1 MKRQDPKINFST
13 IAAISTLLQK
23 GGPPERLWDAVT
35 ELALLDFQENGIWV
49 SEEGRKQLKYEL
61 LSHLFRIDRAPSP
74 AFVRQRLIWTIQ
86 NLFKSGRAF
95 PRPETLF
102 PDISEEI
109 ESYSF
114 EDRYILPIKIKAY
127 KPKEKTLALERK
139 FLKLRTWKPGIMTKK
154 ILRTKNETTEI
165 LETDNTLLKQSR
177 TNKYQKIQNRE
188 ANMRKVDLQELLEK
202 LRENLL
208 RELPPIFARKEV
220 EKLLPGVISRRT
232 LENLDSMGKGPNG
245 IGNGKKILYTR
256 EEFVDWLINYLQ
268 KKNQVVNKW

>member
-1 MKRQDPKINFST
+1 MKTQGPKTNFST
-13 IAAISTLLQK
+13 VTAISTLLEK

-35 ELALLDFQENGIWV
+35 EMALLDFQENGIWV

-61 LSHLFRIDRAPSP
+61 LGLFLINRAPSP
-74 AFVRQRLIWTIQ
+74 AFVRQRLIWTMQ
-86 NLFKSGRAF
+86 NLFKLGRAF

-114 EDRYILPIKIKAY
+114 EDSYILPIEIKAY
-127 KPKEKTLALERK
+127 KPKEKTLALERR
-139 FLKLRTWKPGIMTKK
+139 FLKLKSWKPGIMTKK
-154 ILRTKNETTEI
+154 ISPTKKETTRM
-165 LETDNTLLKQSR
+165 LETDNTLHKQSR
-177 TNKYQKIQNRE
+177 TNKYQKIQNKE

-220 EKLLPGVISRRT
+220 EKLLPGVISPRT
-232 LENLDSMGKGPNG
+232 LENLDSMGKGPKG

-256 EEFVDWLINYLQ
+256 DEFVD
-268 KKNQVVNKW
+268 